1 MTTGIVK
8 DRRFLDHNAG
18 AGHIENPGRLE
29 AVHAMIEGGL
39 PFSYVL
45 IEPRPATR
53 EEVERVHTRAYIE
66 ALSRTAGKPFLMLDP
81 DTSTTAKSYDT
92 ALLAAGGAIKAAD
105 MILAGD
111 VQNGFALVRPP
122 GHHAERGRAM
132 GFCLINNV
140 AVAAEHLLRARGLRK
155 ILIIDWDLHHGNGT
169 QNAFYDRKDVLYFST
184 HQFPYYP
191 GSGFWDE
198 AGTGDGTGFTV
209 NVPLAPGKNDDEYL
223 FIFRSLLGPI
233 AAAYRPEFVLVSAG
247 FDIYR
252 HDPLGGM
259 RVTPEG
265 FAALAAEITSLA
277 DKICQGRALFVLE
290 GGYDPG
296 GLSDGVK
303 QVLLQMAGKGEPPS
317 IKGEIS
323 AGIQKELDPVFKTQR
338 EFWPVKYHHLS
349 SG

>member
-8 DRRFLDHNAG
+8 DGRFLDHNMG
-18 AGHIENPGRLE
+18 AGHIESPERLE
-29 AVHAMIEGGL
+29 AVHAMLEEGL
-39 PFSYVL
+39 PFSSVL

-53 EEVERVHTRAYIE
+53 EEVERVHTRAYIDS
-66 ALSRTAGKPFLMLDP
+66 LSRTAGKPYLMLDP

-92 ALLAAGGAIKAAD
+92 ALLAAGGTIKAAD

-140 AVAAEHLLRARGLRK
+140 AVAAEHLVRARGLRK
-155 ILIIDWDLHHGNGT
+155 ILIVDWDLHHGNGT

-191 GSGFWDE
+191 GSGSWDE
-198 AGTGDGTGFTV
+198 VGTGDGTGFTV
-209 NVPLAPGKNDDEYL
+209 NVPLAPEKNDSEYL

-233 AAAYRPEFVLVSAG
+233 AESYRPEFILVSAG

-252 HDPLGGM
+252 YDPLGGM
-259 RVTPEG
+259 RITPAG
-265 FAALAAEITSLA
+265 FAALSAELKSLA
-277 DKICQGRALFVLE
+277 DKLCQGRALFVLE

-296 GLSDGVK
+296 GLSEGVK
-303 QVLLQMAGKGEPPS
+303 QVLLQLAGKGESPAV
-317 IKGEIS
+317 KAEITP
-323 AGIQKELDPVFKTQR
+323 GIQKELDPVFKIQGG
-338 EFWPVKYHHLS
+338 FWPL
-349 SG
+349 